1 MISWPT
7 DKPSPLW
14 MSLSRETFQA
24 ASLSGAINADIVIIG
39 GGISGLSTAIE
50 LSRRGRRVVV
60 LEAARVGYGASGRAN
75 GQVISALTRHGPDAI
90 RKIWPRERGERF
102 IQLVRG
108 AADRLYDLVDRYGI
122 DCDARRNGWLQPA
135 HTPGRAKRVA
145 GLAAQWAAAGAPT
158 GALSAGEIAQRL
170 GTDVYCGG
178 WEHRG
183 GGHINPY
190 AFTCGLARAAVS
202 EGAVVYENSPA
213 TRLKRDGDGW
223 IVQSPAGRIRT
234 AKVAITTAAYTGN
247 LWPELRRTIV
257 PVTSYQAAT
266 DPLGALADTILP
278 NGEASSDT
286 RMDLRYF
293 RKDRE
298 GRLVSGGALAIQAA
312 AGRRL
317 PKMVGRRLKEMFPT
331 LPDNPMTS
339 FWGGRIAMTTDR
351 LPRLHRC
358 ADGIYAWIGCNGRG
372 LALACAMAPVLA
384 DAIEG
389 VADEELA
396 LRPSP
401 LPQVP
406 FHGFVS
412 RTARLILPWYRI
424 KDSREI

>member
-1 MISWPT
+1 MTSWPSE
-7 DKPSPLW
+7 KPSSLW
-14 MSLSRETFQA
+14 MSLSRETFE
-24 ASLSGAINADIVIIG
+24 ASSLEGDARADVVIVG
-39 GGISGLSTAIE
+39 GGISGLSTALE
-50 LSRRGRRVVV
+50 LARRGRRVIV
-60 LEAARVGYGASGRAN
+60 LEATRVGYGASGRAN

-90 RKIWPRERGERF
+90 RKIWPGERGTRF
-102 IQLVRG
+102 IQLVKG
-108 AADRLYDLVDRYGI
+108 AADQLFDLVDRYGI

-145 GLAAQWAAAGAPT
+145 GLAAQWAATGAPAA
-158 GALSAGEIAQRL
+158 ALSAEDVARKL
-170 GTDVYCGG
+170 GTDVYLGG

-202 EGAVVYENSPA
+202 EGAVVYEESPA
-213 TRLKRDGDGW
+213 MRLERDGDGW
-223 IVQSPAGRIRT
+223 IVETPKGRVR
-234 AKVAITTAAYTGN
+234 APKVALTTAAYTGD
-247 LWPELRRTIV
+247 LWPELRRSIV

-266 DPLGALADTILP
+266 DPLGHLTETILP
-278 NGEASSDT
+278 NDEASSDT

-298 GRLVSGGALAIQAA
+298 GRLVSGGALAIQFAA
-312 AGRRL
+312 ARRL
-317 PKMVGRRLKEMFPT
+317 PAMVGRRLKEMFPA

-351 LPRLHRC
+351 LPRLHRRG
-358 ADGIYAWIGCNGRG
+358 DGICAWIGCNGRG
-372 LALACAMAPVLA
+372 LALTCAMAPVLA

-389 VADEELA
+389 VSDDELA

-401 LPQVP
+401 PPQVP
-406 FHGFVS
+406 FHAIVS
-412 RTARLILPWYRI
+412 RAARLILPWYRF